1 MDKTNEFDDAIFEA
15 TIDLIERLTH
25 DRDLLARIINTDDIL
40 EVEAELNPRNQTNNK
55 LFRVP
60 LTPDFITQMKDR
72 FQSKKT
78 LVDYKHKTT
87 GKYLPIDQYKALGDH
102 LKPNYLAVFNHYC
115 KLDDKY
121 TSVEYSKN
129 KIRVRI
135 EKLSSFTHSR
145 YKTLLRSC
153 VDSGLFLPNHR
164 TPTSHKNTMEAVR
177 NILKRRFYIKRYE
190 WGLIFQTD
198 SSAIIYAELTR
209 LSKLKNS
216 GVTVF
221 KNTFYLHDSDYTQC
235 KIKMYNIDA
244 SQPERRNQPPEFRQG
259 DRLKFEITYKTK
271 FFHDYPAFKINTLT
285 TQSFIADNLYSNNKK
300 QLATHL
306 LDKFKPETL
315 RRLYKTVNASGANE
329 FMKTFESN
337 QTTQT
342 NIDRIDSDILALKA
356 TLSLHAKIIKQDKKD
371 NDSRFEAIEA
381 MLGIAPPK
389 KVINKLR
396 SVS

>member
-1 MDKTNEFDDAIFEA
+1 
-15 TIDLIERLTH
+15 LTH
-25 DRDLLARIINTDDIL
+25 DRDQLARIINTDDIL
-40 EVEAELNPRNQTNNK
+40 EVEAEINPRGNDGIKST

-60 LTPDFITQMKDR
+60 LTPDFITQMADR
-72 FQSKKT
+72 FQSKKA

-102 LKPNYLAVFNHYC
+102 LKPNYWAVFNHYC
-115 KLDDKY
+115 KLTDPY
-121 TSVEYSKN
+121 TTAEYSKN
-129 KIRVRI
+129 RFSIRI

-209 LSKLKNS
+209 LSKIKNS
-216 GVTVF
+216 GVTVE
-221 KNTFYLHDSDYTQC
+221 KNTFYLHDGTRTQC
-235 KIKMYNIDA
+235 KIKCYNIDA
-244 SQPERRNQPPEFRQG
+244 AQDERRNQPPIFKQG
-259 DRLKFEITYKTK
+259 DQLKFEITYKTK
-271 FFHDYPAFKINTLT
+271 FFNDYPAFKINGFT

-306 LDKFKPETL
+306 LNKFKPETL
-315 RRLYKTVNASGANE
+315 SRLYKTVNANGQGE